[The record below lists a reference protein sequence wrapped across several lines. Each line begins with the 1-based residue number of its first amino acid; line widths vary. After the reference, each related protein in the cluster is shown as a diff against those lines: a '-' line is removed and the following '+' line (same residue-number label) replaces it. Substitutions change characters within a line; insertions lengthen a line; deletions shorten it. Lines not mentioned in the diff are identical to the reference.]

1 MLTTA
6 TTTAAAEDSVI
17 TTVVGLVGE
26 SEAAQGILAGEG
38 PMTVFLPVDTAF
50 EMLDADLLEM
60 VATNPALRDE
70 VLTYHVV
77 QQGLPAAA
85 VVDAITAGEVEIATV
100 GGPISLGTDE
110 DGNVVVGGATV
121 IATDIFASNGVV
133 HLIDSVILPPA
144 E

>member
-1 MLTTA
+1 M
-6 TTTAAAEDSVI
+6 
-17 TTVVGLVGE
+17 
-26 SEAAQGILAGEG
+26 
-38 PMTVFLPVDTAF
+38 
-50 EMLDADLLEM
+50 
-60 VATNPALRDE
+60 
-70 VLTYHVV
+70 
-77 QQGLPAAA
+77 
-85 VVDAITAGEVEIATV
+85 DAITEGVSIDTV